1 MRKHQ
6 HPTVNEITEGVI
18 WKQLLL
24 FFFPIMLGTFFQQL
38 YNTVDAI
45 IVGQFV
51 GKEALAAVGGA
62 TGTLIN
68 LLVGFFV
75 GLSSGATVIISQ
87 YYGARKVEQS
97 SDAVHTAVAMS
108 LIGGAIMMVIGIFGA
123 PVALRAMGTPEN
135 IMNYSL
141 IYMIVYFVGLIP
153 NLLYNVGS
161 GILRA
166 VGDSKR
172 PMYFLIVCCLAN
184 VVLDLLFVLVFQ
196 WGVFGA
202 AAATCMAQ
210 FISGGLVYL
219 SLSQAEDDR
228 YRLIRKRIRL
238 HGELLKEIVV
248 IGIPAGLQSVMYSV
262 SNIVIQASV
271 NTFGT
276 DTIVIGI
283 PAGLQSVMYSVS
295 NIVIQASVNTFGT
308 DTIAAYTAY
317 GKIDGIFWMIMGA
330 FGVAITTFVGQN
342 FGARKINRIHKSV
355 KVCLAMALGTAVGMS
370 VILMGTSRWI
380 YRLFTQDAAVIE
392 VGMQMLL
399 YLAPYYFT
407 YVCIEVLSGA
417 VRGTG
422 DSIIPMIM
430 TCMGVCVLRVVW
442 IWIAVPLNPTIEN
455 VLFSYPLTWSLT
467 SVLFVLYYLQGGWLK
482 RRLKKEESK
491 GVRD

>member
-1 MRKHQ
+1 MKQFQ

-38 YNTVDAI
+38 YNTADAV

-75 GLSSGATVIISQ
+75 GLASGATVIISQ
-87 YYGARKVEQS
+87 YYGAMKIEKS
-97 SDAVHTAVAMS
+97 SDAVHTAIAMS
-108 LIGGAIMMVIGIFGA
+108 FVGGAILMVIGILGA
-123 PVALRAMGTPEN
+123 PLALRAMGTPEN

-141 IYMIVYFVGLIP
+141 IYMIIYFVGLIP

-166 VGDSKR
+166 IGDSKR

-184 VVLDLLFVLVFQ
+184 VVLDLIFVVVFQ

-202 AAATCMAQ
+202 AAATCIAQ
-210 FISGGLVYL
+210 YISGGLVLL
-219 SLSQAEDDR
+219 SLSQAEDER
-228 YRLIRKRIRL
+228 YRLIRKRIKL
-238 HGELLKEIVV
+238 HSALLKEIVV

-276 DTIVIGI
+276 D
-283 PAGLQSVMYSVS
+283 M
-295 NIVIQASVNTFGT
+295 
-308 DTIAAYTAY
+308 IAAYTAY
-317 GKIDGIFWMIMGA
+317 GKIDGLFWMIMGA

-342 FGARKINRIHKSV
+342 FGAGKMDRIHKSV
-355 KVCLAMALGTAVGMS
+355 KVCLGMAFGTAFGMS
-370 VILMGTSRWI
+370 AILMLTSRGI
-380 YRLFTQDAAVIE
+380 YHLFTQDIAVVE
-392 VGMQMLL
+392 AGMQMLL

-407 YVCIEVLSGA
+407 YVCVEILSGA

-422 DSIIPMIM
+422 DSVIPMIM
-430 TCMGVCVLRVVW
+430 TCLGICVLRVVW
-442 IWIAVPLNPTIEN
+442 IWVAVPLNHTIEN

-467 SVLFVLYYLQGGWLK
+467 SVLFIFYYLQGGWLK
-482 RRLKKEESK
+482 RRIKKEQQKSLQ
-491 GVRD
+491 G

>member
-1 MRKHQ
+1 MRRHRN
-6 HPTVNEITEGVI
+6 PTVNEITEGVI

-38 YNTVDAI
+38 YNTADAV

-87 YYGARKVEQS
+87 YYGARRIEQS
-97 SDAVHTAVAMS
+97 SDAVHTAIALS
-108 LIGGAIMMVIGIFGA
+108 IAGGAVMMVIGMTGA
-123 PVALRAMGTPEN
+123 RFALSAMGTPES

-141 IYMIVYFVGLIP
+141 IYMNVYFIGLIP
-153 NLLYNVGS
+153 NLIYNVGS

-166 VGDSKR
+166 VGDSRR
-172 PMYFLIVCCLAN
+172 PMIFLILCCLAN
-184 VVLDLLFVLVFQ
+184 VVLDLIFVLVFH

-202 AAATCMAQ
+202 AAATCLAQ
-210 FISGGLVYL
+210 FLSGGLVL
-219 SLSQAEDDR
+219 MNLMQTDDDR
-228 YRLIRKRIRL
+228 YRLVRKKIRF
-238 HGELLKEIVV
+238 HGELLKEIVL
-248 IGIPAGLQSVMYSV
+248 IGIPAGMQSV
-262 SNIVIQASV
+262 
-271 NTFGT
+271 
-276 DTIVIGI
+276 
-283 PAGLQSVMYSVS
+283 LYSVS

-342 FGARKINRIHKSV
+342 FGAGKIDRIHKSV
-355 KVCLAMALGTAVGMS
+355 RICLIMSFVTAVGMS
-370 VILMGTSRWI
+370 VLFMVTAEPV
-380 YRLFTQDAAVIE
+380 YRLFTQDSAVIE
-392 VGMQMLL
+392 SGMRMLL

-407 YVCIEVLSGA
+407 YVCIEILAGA

-422 DSIIPMIM
+422 DSLIPMM
-430 TCMGVCVLRVVW
+430 LTCFGVCVLRVAW
-442 IWIAVPLNPTIEN
+442 IVVAVPMHHEIET

-482 RRLKKEESK
+482 RRLKKSGQNALKEAAA
-491 GVRD
+491 